1 MLPWFIQTVG
11 KALKMT
17 VIQWWSLEKL
27 WCECVRKTR
36 LDWKRVSG

>member
-1 MLPWFIQTVG
+1 M
-11 KALKMT
+11 M
-17 VIQWWSLEKL
+17 VIQWRSLEKL